1 GIVGAVREHYDRLSS
16 RILAGILNRQQQRV
30 IERRIVP
37 SHAGAHAAHHLRSVG
52 SQSRGPVK
60 VAAIGIERYFV
71 RAFQRAN
78 EIGDGILRE
87 DKATVHVI
95 AGIKQDEDI
104 GASKGRAK
112 RFGPVFQRRAR
123 ILYPTAPLGGGGFV
137 RRVLAN
143 VGSNVY
149 Q

>member
-1 GIVGAVREHYDRLSS
+1 
-16 RILAGILNRQQQRV
+16 
-30 IERRIVP
+30 
-37 SHAGAHAAHHLRSVG
+37 
-52 SQSRGPVK
+52 
-60 VAAIGIERYFV
+60 GIESYFV

-104 GASKGRAK
+104 GASKGRTK
-112 RFGPVFQRRAR
+112 RFGPVFQRRAQ
-123 ILYPTAPLGGGGFV
+123 ILYPTAPFGGGGFV
-137 RRVLAN
+137 RSVLAN

-149 Q
+149 QSGCGTIPFFKCGNLFWDAIFGDREVQRMKTRYIVALIVG